1 MNTMSDTPGDNG
13 AILSRRYPR
22 GTSRIDFIQI
32 EITTICTFD
41 CFYCAGRIMPQR
53 HMAPELFENILKHLP
68 ARRLTVS
75 LQGEGEPTLHPYF
88 WDMAERVA
96 GAGKI
101 PYTITNCSAI
111 DTEAAARL
119 FPRIGVSLD
128 TIDADEADRIGRFDL
143 RGVLANLERL
153 VSGMGS
159 RRIIVHSV
167 DFGQPLDALRR
178 YLRTL
183 GIHRHIVQSIQVKD
197 DYRKRYPLLVEQRD
211 ARYHFRCRYVFR
223 PFMRYFD
230 INGTMMP
237 CCSIKDARG
246 SVSVERIRESLSR
259 GVVPECC
266 RGCREICGGSR

>member
-1 MNTMSDTPGDNG
+1 
-13 AILSRRYPR
+13 
-22 GTSRIDFIQI
+22 
-32 EITTICTFD
+32 
-41 CFYCAGRIMPQR
+41 MPQG
-53 HMAPELFENILKHLP
+53 HMAPALFESILERLP

-75 LQGEGEPTLHPYF
+75 LQGEGEPTLHPSF

-96 GAGKI
+96 GAGKW

-128 TIDADEADRIGRFDL
+128 TIDAEEADRIGRFDL
-143 RGVLANLERL
+143 RGVLANLEGL
-153 VSGMGS
+153 VSRMGP

-167 DFGQPLDALRR
+167 DFGQPLEALRR

-183 GIHRHIVQSIQVKD
+183 GVHRHIVQPIQVKD
-197 DYRKRYPLLVEQRD
+197 DYRKRYPRLVAQRD
-211 ARYHFRCRYVFR
+211 VRYHFRCRYVFR
-223 PFMRYFD
+223 PFMRFFD

-266 RGCREICGGSR
+266 RGCREICEEER